1 MKYIIIIL
9 MILSL
14 TSCISNNAGN
24 TKAIMSI
31 PNMVNGDLPDT
42 LISIPQIKN
51 NKKVVYENSEN
62 SSYNYDDV
70 YEKDLNVTEE

>member
-1 MKYIIIIL
+1 